1 MVEYC
6 HMNRRS
12 EMESAFA
19 ELVIEVFRLNGQ
31 LIQVGDEL
39 AKPVGLTSSRWQ
51 VLGVVEHAPASV
63 AHVAR
68 KMGLSR
74 QSVQR
79 TADVLAEDGLVEYT
93 DNPHHRRAKLVKM
106 TPRGREALDYVKRRQ
121 AEWIY
126 RIGREHGLEDL
137 RTAITVLRRARE
149 SLERD
154 VLSPAA
160 SGGDPD
166 TSALRPRKGGRQ
178 S

>member
-12 EMESAFA
+12 EKGSAFA

-31 LIQVGDEL
+31 LLQVGDEL
-39 AKPVGLTSSRWQ
+39 AKPIGLTSSRWQ

-68 KMGLSR
+68 DMGLSR

-79 TADVLAEDGLVEYT
+79 TADLLVEDGLVEYA

-121 AEWIY
+121 AEWID

-137 RTAITVLRRARE
+137 RTAVTVLRRARE

-154 VLSPAA
+154 VLSPAV
-160 SGGDPD
+160 SGGGSD
-166 TSALRPRKGGRQ
+166 TSALRPRKVGRE

>member
-1 MVEYC
+1 
-6 HMNRRS
+6 MNRRS
-12 EMESAFA
+12 EKGSAFA

-31 LIQVGDEL
+31 LLQVGDEWS
-39 AKPVGLTSSRWQ
+39 KPVGLTSWRSQ

-68 KMGLSR
+68 DMGLSR

-79 TADVLAEDGLVEYT
+79 TADLLVEDGLVEYA

-121 AEWIY
+121 AEWID

-137 RTAITVLRRARE
+137 RTAVTVLRRARE

-154 VLSPAA
+154 VLSSAV
-160 SGGDPD
+160 SGGGPD
-166 TSALRPRKGGRQ
+166 TSALRPRKVGRA

>member
-1 MVEYC
+1 MVHCC
-6 HMNRRS
+6 HMSRRS
-12 EMESAFA
+12 DKGGAFA

-31 LIQVGDEL
+31 LLQAGDEL

-68 KMGLSR
+68 EMGLSR

-79 TADVLAEDGLVEYT
+79 TADLLAEDGLVEYA
-93 DNPHHRRAKLVKM
+93 DNPHHRRAKLVQM

-121 AEWIY
+121 ADWTD
-126 RIGREHGLEDL
+126 RIGGEHGLEDL
-137 RTAITVLRRARE
+137 RTAVTVLRRARE

-154 VLSPAA
+154 APPPAF
-160 SGGDPD
+160 SGGGPDP
-166 TSALRPRKGGRQ
+166 SAPRYRKIGRE

>member
-1 MVEYC
+1 
-6 HMNRRS
+6 MNRQG
-12 EMESAFA
+12 EKGSAFA

-31 LIQVGDEL
+31 LLQVGDEL

-68 KMGLSR
+68 DMGLSR

-79 TADVLAEDGLVEYT
+79 TADLLAADGLVEYT

-106 TPRGREALDYVKRRQ
+106 TSQGREALDYVKRRQ
-121 AEWIY
+121 AEWIN
-126 RIGREHGLEDL
+126 RIGRERGLEDL
-137 RTAITVLRRARE
+137 RMAVTVLRRARE
-149 SLERD
+149 SLERG

-160 SGGDPD
+160 SGGGSD
-166 TSALRPRKGGRQ
+166 TSALRSRKVGRQ

>member
-1 MVEYC
+1 
-6 HMNRRS
+6 MNRRS
-12 EMESAFA
+12 EKGSALA
-19 ELVIEVFRLNGQ
+19 ELVIEVLRLNGQ
-31 LIQVGDEL
+31 LLQVGDEL

-51 VLGVVEHAPASV
+51 VLGVVEYAPASV

-68 KMGLSR
+68 DMGLSR

-79 TADVLAEDGLVEYT
+79 TADLLVEDGLVEYA

-121 AEWIY
+121 AEWIA

-137 RTAITVLRRARE
+137 RTAVTVLRRARE

-154 VLSPAA
+154 VLSPAV
-160 SGGDPD
+160 SGGGPD
-166 TSALRPRKGGRQ
+166 TSALRPRKVGRA
-178 S
+178 SSS